1 MHNKKRI
8 GFNDDAEDVTRFEN
22 SNVDRKYSQNSEND
36 TLKKIVVI
44 SAVVLF
50 GAGLCG
56 LLGYNIIS
64 NTGDRI
70 DKSDINDALNI
81 LTTEKTIAETIP
93 ETELP
98 TENNI
103 VISTSETAAVKKGTD
118 RVEYNSNIVNGGIAL
133 YDGEN
138 MYISYDKLLKVDTE
152 GNQINLDIGKTYF
165 LNCDSE
171 YIYYELTD
179 NFIYR
184 SNKNGEN
191 TECLYSYEAHELT
204 LYDGHLYFCS
214 DMGYDSY
221 HICRMDIDG
230 ENIQTLSEC
239 NEWYMSIAAGK
250 IYYTDYSSNREL
262 YKMNLDGSERICL
275 SSNPCYDLLVTDEEI
290 FFSCDGETRKL
301 YKMNLNGDNPI
312 EVYSDYAKYSNYY
325 NGRIYFT
332 DESGNIFSIDTD
344 GKELKKEFYGVNAA
358 YINIASGKLVYCDSD
373 NTNIIN
379 VVDLAV

>member
-1 MHNKKRI
+1 
-8 GFNDDAEDVTRFEN
+8 
-22 SNVDRKYSQNSEND
+22 
-36 TLKKIVVI
+36 
-44 SAVVLF
+44 
-50 GAGLCG
+50 
-56 LLGYNIIS
+56 
-64 NTGDRI
+64 
-70 DKSDINDALNI
+70 
-81 LTTEKTIAETIP
+81 
-93 ETELP
+93 
-98 TENNI
+98 
-103 VISTSETAAVKKGTD
+103 
-118 RVEYNSNIVNGGIAL
+118 
-133 YDGEN
+133 
-138 MYISYDKLLKVDTE
+138 
-152 GNQINLDIGKTYF
+152 
-165 LNCDSE
+165 
-171 YIYYELTD
+171 
-179 NFIYR
+179 
-184 SNKNGEN
+184 
-191 TECLYSYEAHELT
+191 
-204 LYDGHLYFCS
+204 
-214 DMGYDSY
+214 MGSDSY